1 VGLPAHLEATCLV
14 VLKPAFL
21 AKTGMW
27 SQRWAPLLIQQQCI
41 RITPQNAI
49 DTLLKR
55 RLQMKQTR

>member
-1 VGLPAHLEATCLV
+1 
-14 VLKPAFL
+14 
-21 AKTGMW
+21 MW